1 MPAPRP
7 KPVRRRE
14 EGPAELPRLDRLPDP
29 IADMR
34 ERLDA
39 EDRAA
44 RGEPAVEIRPGLRV
58 RRRAP

>member
-34 ERLDA
+34 ERHDEADRRERGA
-39 EDRAA
+39 EAL
-44 RGEPAVEIRPGLRV
+44 EIRPGLR
-58 RRRAP
+58 RRRSP